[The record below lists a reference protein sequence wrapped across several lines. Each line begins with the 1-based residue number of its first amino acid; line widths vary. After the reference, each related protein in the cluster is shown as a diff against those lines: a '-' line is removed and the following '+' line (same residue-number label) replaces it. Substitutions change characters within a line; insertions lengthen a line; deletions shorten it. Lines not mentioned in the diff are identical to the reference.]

1 MKMFLIAGHTDTL
14 TGMRLAGIDGI
25 IVHDSASFEEAF
37 ESALEDKDLGILLIT
52 DKLFNENSGMIIEK
66 KLSLRT
72 PLILSIP
79 DRGSSAAVTDA
90 ISSYIGEAIGVR
102 L

>member
-1 MKMFLIAGHTDTL
+1 MKMFLIAEHTDTF

-25 IVHDSASFEEAF
+25 IVHDSASFKEAF
-37 ESALEDKDLGILLIT
+37 EAALEDKDLGILLVT
-52 DKLFNENSGMIIEK
+52 DKLFSEHSEMIIEK
-66 KLSLRT
+66 KLALRT

-79 DRGSSAAVTDA
+79 DKGGSAAVTDA
-90 ISSYIGEAIGVR
+90 ISSYIGEAIGVK